1 MIGVAGEEVIK
12 CGEKNVKKLSHFNK
26 CVGFYFALGNREP
39 VMKVFP

>member
-12 CGEKNVKKLSHFNK
+12 CGEKNVMKLSHFGEY
-26 CVGFYFALGNREP
+26 VDFIFALGNRER